1 VSRNRVSYQYVRLH
15 RLACRDDNSVPTLFL
30 APIDCSK
37 IPAQYSYVYKDGGE
51 GADFCVY
58 MSMVCIVPAWG
69 KYVFDIPESWNI

>member
-37 IPAQYSYVYKDGGE
+37 IPAQYSYIYKDGG
-51 GADFCVY
+51 GGLTSVYICIWCVY
-58 MSMVCIVPAWG
+58 LRGANLYLS
-69 KYVFDIPESWNI
+69 FDTPES